1 MSGCIGI
8 RLRTIRLSMEQ
19 PPARAKYA
27 EHKRSLCDGCI
38 SLSNAEGFVRC
49 FLHLQQLGFRFSFW
63 AYPPSFSAHIRAYFF
78 TNNKPI
84 ITLPVCFIPVSLPVH
99 TPNLHNTK
107 FRPDTILSPDS
118 FPFVSLPTDH
128 QLELPDI
135 LRSEILDQS
144 ISLMTIIHIFCYNCC
159 NLIFLLSW
167 CHSPFIY
174 HFRRDA
180 LNQGSLLKK
189 SFFRQSTPEC
199 TLPAFS
205 LSAIYRCVARSC
217 HKVIKQNLYQRK
229 SSCIPHLSKYSCLA
243 FSRSSSVGAVL
254 NVVYN

>member
-1 MSGCIGI
+1 M
-8 RLRTIRLSMEQ
+8 
-19 PPARAKYA
+19 
-27 EHKRSLCDGCI
+27 
-38 SLSNAEGFVRC
+38 RC
-49 FLHLQQLGFRFSFW
+49 FLHLPQLGFRFSFW
-63 AYPPSFSAHIRAYFF
+63 AYPPSFSARIRAYFF
-78 TNNKPI
+78 TNNKPT

-99 TPNLHNTK
+99 TPDLHNMV
-107 FRPDTILSPDS
+107 FQPNTILSPDS

-135 LRSEILDQS
+135 LRNEIPYQS
-144 ISLMTIIHIFCYNCC
+144 ISLMIISHISCYNCC
-159 NLIFLLSW
+159 NLIFLLSFDY
-167 CHSPFIY
+167 SPFIY
-174 HFRRDA
+174 RSCKDA
-180 LNQGSLLKK
+180 LNQGSLLKI
-189 SFFRQSTPEC
+189 SLLRQSTPDC

-229 SSCIPHLSKYSCLA
+229 FSCIPHLSKYSCLA